1 MTTLQKIVKYLAMA
15 FAIFLSASIIT
26 GICGALFTATYFI
39 SGRPSG
45 EMTEQSVGSNYTSLK
60 VDISASELD
69 KGIGEAT
76 LDGIKMGDDSVYGA
90 GNNTIEID
98 GGVGELKIIFKAKL
112 DEESI

>member
-1 MTTLQKIVKYLAMA
+1 MGVGELNLTSE
-15 FAIFLSASIIT
+15 LSGKSSIDYGVGETNLVLI
-26 GICGALFTATYFI
+26 GTADDYRI
-39 SGRPSG
+39 
-45 EMTEQSVGSNYTSLK
+45 
-60 VDISASELD
+60 ELD

-98 GGVGELKIIFKAKL
+98 GGVGELKIIFKPKL